1 MDVKIIR
8 KDIFTVNQSERNKKG
23 VQINPYKYTLQVKIT
38 NVQ

>member
-23 VQINPYKYTLQVKIT
+23 GPNKPINTSYR
-38 NVQ
+38 